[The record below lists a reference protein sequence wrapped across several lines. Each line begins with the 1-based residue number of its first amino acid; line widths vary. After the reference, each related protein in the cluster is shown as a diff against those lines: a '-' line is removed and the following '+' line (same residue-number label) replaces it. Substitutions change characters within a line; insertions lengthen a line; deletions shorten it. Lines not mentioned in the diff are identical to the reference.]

1 MFRKILVA
9 NRGEIA
15 CRVMTTARRL
25 GIATVAVYSDA
36 DAQARHVDLADEA
49 WPIGAAP
56 ARESY
61 LAIDRIVAAAR
72 RSAAEAIHPGYGFLS
87 ENPAFASAC
96 AAAGIC
102 FIGPSPE
109 AMRVIGSKAAAK
121 ALMEQ
126 IGVPTVP
133 GYHAEAQDFATLAGA
148 AKAIGFPV
156 LIKASAGG
164 GGKGMRIVERA
175 DALLEACEA
184 ARREAL
190 ASFGDDRLL
199 IEKYLIQSSSY
210 RGPDL
215 RRPAWRNRLLFGE
228 GLLDPAAP
236 SENSRG
242 TPSPGMDPLRRRA
255 MTQAAIAAAR
265 AVSYVG
271 AGTVEFLM
279 TDDCFYFLEMNARLQ
294 VEHPITEM
302 IARQDLVEWQL
313 RVASGERLP
322 QTQRRLSMRGHSI
335 ETRIYAEDPDRGFLP
350 STGVLKHL
358 RQPREDACVR
368 IDAGPREGDRI
379 THDYDP
385 LIAKLIV
392 WGEDREA
399 AMQRLKSALGEYE
412 IVGVA
417 TNLELLRAIATH
429 PDFVAGACDTGFL
442 ERRADELFDRSI
454 ACASATE
461 SEETTILAAGA
472 AAQLLDWRAKQ
483 AAEAETSGDPFS
495 PWGMGD
501 AWRSEGRGYQ
511 DIIFDREGE
520 NITLRAQALPDGSYS
535 LATPAGTVRI
545 SAFETEDGMSLRVDG
560 VLRRLRV
567 ARLDFGLVVILAG
580 RNHLLR
586 HVDPLAPLRI
596 EPAGP
601 VQMIAPLPARIA
613 RVHVKTGDA
622 VKKGAPVIVLEAMK
636 MEITLTAPRDG
647 AVSEVRFKEGDID
660 AGRRRTRCPRRGR
673 SRMKLPA
680 RVRIVEVGPRDG
692 LQNEIRDPFRR
703 NQGRPD

>member
-25 GIATVAVYSDA
+25 GIVTVAVYSDA

-61 LAIDRIVAAAR
+61 LAIDKIVAAAR
-72 RSAAEAIHPGYGFLS
+72 RSGAEAIHPGYGFLS
-87 ENPAFASAC
+87 ENPAFATAC
-96 AAAGIC
+96 ADAGIL
-102 FIGPSPE
+102 FIGPSAD
-109 AMRVIGSKAAAK
+109 AMRVMGSKAMAK
-121 ALMEQ
+121 ALMARV
-126 IGVPTVP
+126 GVPILP
-133 GYHAEAQDFATLAGA
+133 GYHDEAQDFATLAGA
-148 AKAIGFPV
+148 AKGIGFPV

-175 DALLEACEA
+175 DALLEACEG
-184 ARREAL
+184 ARREARS
-190 ASFGDDRLL
+190 AFGDDRLL
-199 IEKYLIQSSSY
+199 IEKYLMRPRHIEVQIFADQHGEIVFFFERDCSIQ
-210 RGPDL
+210 
-215 RRPAWRNRLLFGE
+215 RRHQKIVEETPA
-228 GLLDPAAP
+228 
-236 SENSRG
+236 
-242 TPSPGMDPLRRRA
+242 PGMDPLRRSA
-255 MTQAAIAAAR
+255 MTEAAIAAAR
-265 AVSYVG
+265 AVGYVG

-279 TDDCFYFLEMNARLQ
+279 TDDRFYFLEMNARLQ

-313 RVASGERLP
+313 RVACGERLP
-322 QTQRRLSMRGHSI
+322 QTQRQLSMGGHSI
-335 ETRIYAEDPDRGFLP
+335 ETRIYAEDPNRDFLP

-358 RQPREDACVR
+358 RQPQEDADVR
-368 IDAGPREGDRI
+368 IDAGPRQGDRI
-379 THDYDP
+379 TQDYDP

-392 WGEDREA
+392 RGEDREA
-399 AMQRLKSALGEYE
+399 ALQRLKSALAEYE

-429 PDFVAGACDTGFL
+429 PAFVAGACDTGFI
-442 ERRADELFDRSI
+442 ERHADQLLGRPI
-454 ACASATE
+454 ASASETE

-483 AAEAETSGDPFS
+483 VAETENSGDPFS
-495 PWGMGD
+495 PWGIGD
-501 AWRSEGRGYQ
+501 GWRIDGRGDQ
-511 DIIFDREGE
+511 DIIFDREGK
-520 NITLRAQALPDGSYS
+520 NITLRAQAWPDGSYR
-535 LATPAGTVRI
+535 LETPARTMHI
-545 SAFETEDGMSLRVDG
+545 SASETEDGMRLRVDG

-586 HVDPLAPLRI
+586 YVDPLAPLRV
-596 EPAGP
+596 EPAGA
-601 VQMIAPLPARIA
+601 VQLIAPLPARVT
-613 RVHVKTGDA
+613 RVHVKTGDF

-647 AVSEVRFKEGDID
+647 AVSEIRYKEGDVTPEGAELVVLA
-660 AGRRRTRCPRRGR
+660 AGE
-673 SRMKLPA
+673 A
-680 RVRIVEVGPRDG
+680 A
-692 LQNEIRDPFRR
+692 
-703 NQGRPD
+703 

>member
-1 MFRKILVA
+1 
-9 NRGEIA
+9 
-15 CRVMTTARRL
+15 
-25 GIATVAVYSDA
+25 
-36 DAQARHVDLADEA
+36 
-49 WPIGAAP
+49 
-56 ARESY
+56 
-61 LAIDRIVAAAR
+61 
-72 RSAAEAIHPGYGFLS
+72 
-87 ENPAFASAC
+87 
-96 AAAGIC
+96 
-102 FIGPSPE
+102 
-109 AMRVIGSKAAAK
+109 MRVIGSKAAAK

-199 IEKYLIQSSSY
+199 IEKYLMSPRHIEVQIFADQHGEIVSFLERDCSIQ
-210 RGPDL
+210 
-215 RRPAWRNRLLFGE
+215 RRHQKILE
-228 GLLDPAAP
+228 
-236 SENSRG
+236 E

-580 RNHLLR
+580 RNYLLR

-647 AVSEVRFKEGDID
+647 AVSEVRFKEGDVAPEGAELVVLA
-660 AGRRRTRCPRRGR
+660 AGE
-673 SRMKLPA
+673 A
-680 RVRIVEVGPRDG
+680 A
-692 LQNEIRDPFRR
+692 
-703 NQGRPD
+703 